1 MNIKKDTPINQI
13 ISAYPQTIK
22 FFNDLHMSCGSCFA
36 VSFDTLENGA
46 LMHSMDVDKLVL
58 QLDQFVHS
66 SPAKITPISAAETNS
81 PK

>member
-13 ISAYPQTIK
+13 ISNYPQTIK
-22 FFNDLHMSCGSCFA
+22 FFNDMQMSCSSCFA

-46 LMHSMDVDKLVL
+46 LMHNMDVNTLIIK
-58 QLDQFVHS
+58 LDQFIAS
-66 SPAKITPISAAETNS
+66 NPTKIVPISAELNS